1 MNLSEPTVAGLVQGR
16 EEHIGPDE
24 VYELLPLAETNEEDN
39 IYDDIYQD
47 TPKVSLQEV

>member
-16 EEHIGPDE
+16 ERHIDLDE
-24 VYELLPLAETNEEDN
+24 VYELLPLAATNEEDN

-47 TPKVSLQEV
+47 TPTVSLQEV